1 MINITSNIDQVI
13 ERFKAKANQTS
24 NVDVS
29 QALLA
34 GVNAA
39 RGAMTN
45 RIFNKGFD
53 AQETSLGKYTGKKG
67 KKATRKLNKKEQKVK
82 DFLIGAQS
90 DFSEYELVRLREG
103 RQIRYKD
110 EERTGSLRRG
120 IVTIKENSNRV
131 VCAIPSDRLFSI
143 AGYQEEQIAAI
154 RTGRG
159 KGTRGGARVPI
170 FSLSE
175 KERELLKTNT
185 QEILKQIYDNILNG

>member
-45 RIFNKGFD
+45 RIFNKGLD
-53 AQETSLGKYTGKKG
+53 SNKTTLGPYKG
-67 KKATRKLNKKEQKVK
+67 KKAKTSTAKARAILAKKKK
-82 DFLIGAQS
+82 ADFFTTNIQG
-90 DFSEYELVRLREG
+90 DFSEYELIRIDHG

-110 EERTGSLRRG
+110 LELTGTLKRG
-120 IVTIKENSNRV
+120 IVTIKENENRV
-131 VCAIPSDRLFSI
+131 VCAIPNNKLFLISQ
-143 AGYQEEQIAAI
+143 GQEKQIHTI
-154 RTGRG
+154 
-159 KGTRGGARVPI
+159 I
-170 FSLSE
+170 FQLTDE
-175 KERELLKTNT
+175 ERELLKTNT